1 MKKQKSSKFRVI
13 LMAALG
19 CFVLAALG
27 VGLLWASGRGQGLLK
42 AIRFRMT
49 FRAGVAAPDF
59 TLPTLAGE
67 QLSLSQFRG
76 KPVMLNFGASWCPD
90 CRKELPLLQ
99 KLQTQYPDLVIFY
112 VDTEEPVETVRAYV
126 EKFQMTWPVVLDKD
140 GVVGKQYLLS
150 GVPYIF
156 FVDKDGI
163 IQKVFIETLTEQQAL
178 ESLAAVGIQP

>member
-1 MKKQKSSKFRVI
+1 MKQKPSKFRVI
-13 LMAALG
+13 LMAVLG

-27 VGLLWASGRGQGLLK
+27 VALLWASGRGPGIFK

-49 FRAGVAAPDF
+49 FRAGVVAPDF
-59 TLPTLAGE
+59 TLPTLSGE

-76 KPVMLNFGASWCPD
+76 KPVMLNFGASWCVD
-90 CRKELPLLQ
+90 CREELPLLQ

-126 EKFQMTWPVVLDKD
+126 EKFQMTYPVVLDED
-140 GVVGKQYLLS
+140 GAVGKQYSLN
-150 GVPYIF
+150 GVPYII

-163 IQKVFIETLTEQQAL
+163 IQKVFIEAVTEQQAL
-178 ESLAAVGIQP
+178 ESLAAVGVQP